1 MATNN
6 DVKDLFEKY
15 VRIEHEIKLLQD
27 DKKELLSNFKER
39 IDPRV
44 FQSALRAAKMKSKLK
59 QSARDEFD
67 NVMLE
72 IEKQLTVESIE

>member
-1 MATNN
+1 MATTN

-27 DKKELLSNFKER
+27 DKKELLSNFKEKV
-39 IDPRV
+39 DPRV

-72 IEKQLTVESIE
+72 IEKQLTVESVE

>member
-1 MATNN
+1 MATTN

-27 DKKELLSNFKER
+27 DKKELLSNFKEKV
-39 IDPRV
+39 DPRV